1 MLLATDSEP
10 LWAALNATKNKTFV
24 SCCADQL
31 YRLGSTRSG
40 PGQIAAARSALAQGN
55 AASLR
60 IVAVPPLGGWRA
72 AGRLRLLNTGPIDKS
87 LKLTVSLNGH
97 ALEPTPNTSSLFDEG
112 AQATKG
118 ILPPGNWA
126 AFDVPASILVSGNNS
141 VAIVAKGGGGERG
154 YTLTHTGKAG
164 DSKRWRFPYPH
175 TSATYHGAKVNGSE
189 AAPGLGLSGCEAA
202 CDKEPAC
209 KGIYFG
215 STCYLL
221 HDLVVAHTTLDG
233 ASYTRSSATAQTADG
248 APSGFMLDRL
258 ELAVPVRE

>member
-1 MLLATDSEP
+1 VLLATDSEP

-72 AGRLRLLNTGPIDKS
+72 AGRLRLLNAGPIDKS

-97 ALEPTPNTSSLFDEG
+97 ALEPTSNTSSLFDEG

-189 AAPGLGLSGCEAA
+189 AAPGLSLSGCEAA

-209 KGIYFG
+209 KGIFFG